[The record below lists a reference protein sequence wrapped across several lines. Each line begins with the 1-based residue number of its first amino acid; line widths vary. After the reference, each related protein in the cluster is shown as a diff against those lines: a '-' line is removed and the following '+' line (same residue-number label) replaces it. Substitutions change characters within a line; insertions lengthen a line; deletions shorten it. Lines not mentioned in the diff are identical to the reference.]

1 MYNLDR
7 IVIDKKFI
15 ENKLDDFDYIRK
27 QFRNKW
33 IFFFL
38 LLFYLIYLYK
48 LQIPHKKK
56 KKKFVSN
63 EFK

>member
-33 IFFFL
+33 FFFFFIII
-38 LLFYLIYLYK
+38 LFYLFI
-48 LQIPHKKK
+48 
-56 KKKFVSN
+56 
-63 EFK
+63 